1 MLSNIMVNSMAQKS
15 RDVTVSNPEISV
27 ILATKGFKTE
37 LLERC
42 IKSLLKQSFTN
53 FEIILVY
60 SVYPELIR
68 NIVENNNI
76 LAIKE
81 TYPTLGAARNLGVE
95 RARGDL
101 ISFIDDDA
109 EAPIDWLQKIQSIF
123 HQDLNLCCLG
133 GPHFTPIEESNK
145 SPLRFVEGTFLE
157 AFLQTK
163 YYDKSAV
170 GKIAG
175 CNVTY
180 RRTVFSKIG
189 YLNEKLKT
197 CEDWAFHLKLA
208 ENGCSMRFD
217 PEVVVLHHRQG
228 LKHLFQANSNA
239 APFFLSWKTL
249 KFARHESFFASFY
262 ITNFICIFL
271 LVTLFISLDFFAL
284 SFVFLLLSYIL
295 FTVVRT
301 RSFTWRIIYFP
312 LAILLSLARITGF
325 YYGLFRSL
333 KIKLQ
338 NNFHGRRQNG
348 QNTISNNTV

>member
-1 MLSNIMVNSMAQKS
+1 MDNSVTQKS
-15 RDVTVSNPEISV
+15 PELTVSNPEISV
-27 ILATKGFKTE
+27 ILATKGYKTE

-42 IKSLLKQSFTN
+42 IESLLKQSFKN

-60 SVYPELIR
+60 SVYPESIR
-68 NIVENNNI
+68 NIVESNNI
-76 LAIKE
+76 LALKE
-81 TYPTLGAARNLGVE
+81 TYPTLSAARNLGVK

-109 EAPIDWLQKIQSIF
+109 EAPTDWLQKIQSIF
-123 HQDLNLCCLG
+123 HRDLTLCCLG
-133 GPHFTPIEESNK
+133 GPHFTPVEESNK

-157 AFLQTK
+157 AYLQTT
-163 YYDKSAV
+163 YHDKSAV

-175 CNVTY
+175 CNVSY
-180 RRTVFSKIG
+180 RRMVFTKMG

-197 CEDWAFHLKLA
+197 CEDWAFHLKLV
-208 ENGCSMRFD
+208 ENGYSLRFD
-217 PEVVVLHHRQG
+217 PEVIVLHHRQG

-249 KFARHESFFASFY
+249 KFARHESLFASFY
-262 ITNFICIFL
+262 ITNFICLFL
-271 LVTLFISLDFFAL
+271 LATLFVSLELFAF

-301 RSFTWRIIYFP
+301 RTLTWRIIYLP
-312 LAILLSLARITGF
+312 LAILLSLARLAGF

-333 KIKLQ
+333 KLKLQ
-338 NNFHGRRQNG
+338 NSFHGRRHNVASH
-348 QNTISNNTV
+348 NII